1 MTTILGNEVASA
13 LGQFAS
19 GICLVTAHHQEK
31 DYALVA
37 ASICTASLEPP
48 HIVVSVGNSRPILP
62 VLQDSVEWVVN
73 VLPESCV
80 ELVRRLTAGEFE
92 HRTQAFEST
101 AVTRDSATGARLVTD
116 ALAYWR
122 CRTRAA
128 LPVGGQQVILAE
140 VTAANYI
147 RTGRP
152 LVRWHR
158 DFHQVRQYQPG
169 TTDRQPAENPPAPD
183 LGSAD

>member
-13 LGQFAS
+13 LGQFAT

-48 HIVVSVGNSRPILP
+48 HIVVSVGNARPILP
-62 VLQDSVEWVVN
+62 ALQDTIEWVVN
-73 VLPESCV
+73 VLPESCM

-92 HRTQAFEST
+92 HRTRAFEST
-101 AVTRDSATGARLVTD
+101 AIIRDPATGARLVTD

-122 CRTRAA
+122 CRTRAM
-128 LPVGGQQVILAE
+128 LPVRRSAGDP
-140 VTAANYI
+140 
-147 RTGRP
+147 GRS
-152 LVRWHR
+152 
-158 DFHQVRQYQPG
+158 DCRQLHA
-169 TTDRQPAENPPAPD
+169 DRPAPGPMAPRLPPGPAVRGESTSSRPGPSG
-183 LGSAD
+183 LGPEKAT